1 MGTMLLMHSPFWNIT
16 VAKEGRTT
24 PELCDRYVARQVRM
38 ATQVSEV
45 MSDMQI
51 AIVPFARH

>member
-1 MGTMLLMHSPFWNIT
+1 MLLMHSPFWNIT

-24 PELCDRYVARQVRM
+24 PELRDRYVARQVRM